1 MNKNNLKK
9 LSIMQN
15 LQLVTTFRQENKQT
29 MNRVKIFDISA

>member
-29 MNRVKIFDISA
+29 MNRVMIFDISA

>member
-15 LQLVTTFRQENKQT
+15 LQLMTTFRQENKQT
-29 MNRVKIFDISA
+29 MNRVMIFDISA

>member
-15 LQLVTTFRQENKQT
+15 LQLMTTFRQENKQT
-29 MNRVKIFDISA
+29 MNRVIIFDISA